1 MALEKTIGPYQIVRP
16 LGKGGMGEVS
26 LAYDTRLN
34 RHVAL
39 KALLAGKSAGDMRTR
54 LIREARAAAAL
65 SHPGIASIFDIL
77 DDGESAFIVMEF
89 VEGRTLA
96 EAIEQQRPSPAEA
109 LNYIRQLCDAV
120 DAAHERGII
129 HRDLKPA
136 NVMVGVDGRLKIL
149 DFGLARER
157 VTADQPTQTGTLAK
171 GIVGTVG
178 YIAPEQLLGRMIDHR
193 ADIYALGT
201 IAFQLLT
208 WRLPFEER
216 DPLAYALAATA
227 QDAPLADT
235 IEPTL
240 GRDVAIVLSR
250 ALARDPQSRYGS
262 ARQLARDLDS
272 AVGGTAISTG
282 PVAVAPAPAP
292 RRRLWMAASA
302 IASLIAVGA
311 AGFALRSPARPTPG
325 APVPFVVTPTMSRG
339 GSDASISA
347 AGLNAVLLANLSQVR
362 DLSVIRAV
370 DAPVDTSPATIGPL
384 LQKLDGRWGLH
395 TAVTTNGPRW
405 TIAATLTQRDLG
417 AAAWEGS
424 FTGDAVSAS
433 QQLLEGVAAVL
444 VRKHVI
450 DTLPD
455 AQRVRLLTLPTRD
468 SQAMQKYSEA
478 RLRLNGANEAGDAR
492 EAARLLEDAVARD
505 PSFALAFA
513 ALSDAYSALYS
524 RTKDAAFVAQA
535 QTAAEQALTLD
546 PTQGAV
552 QVTLAQINYQTGHL
566 DQALQATDRAITLQ
580 PSNDAAYRL
589 RGRILAQQGK
599 TEPALDSLDR
609 AIALR
614 PNNASHHENKAFI
627 LYRASR
633 YAEAADEYRRVVALS
648 PDYANGYQMLGTSLH
663 RLGDISQA
671 IGNYEH
677 AVRLGPN
684 PETYSNL
691 ALSYYDAGRFED
703 ALKAYQE
710 SARRDPHR
718 PMVHRN
724 LGDVFEKLGRRR
736 DAEAAYVA
744 AIDAANARLAVNPQD
759 ADTIGLVALCEAKLN
774 RGRDAERHIAEA
786 QAIRPDSVDVAARAA
801 EVYAIL
807 RQLDRSIQS
816 LKAAISLG
824 LSPTVARANEELRN
838 LRQLPAFVEVTSAN
852 RGPTPQGG
860 R

>member
-1 MALEKTIGPYQIVRP
+1 
-16 LGKGGMGEVS
+16 MGEVS

-39 KALLAGKSAGDMRTR
+39 KSLIADASAGDTRTR

-77 DDGESAFIVMEF
+77 DDGETAWIVMEY
-89 VEGRTLA
+89 VDGRTLRD
-96 EAIEQQRPSPAEA
+96 AIEAQRPSIAEA

-120 DAAHERGII
+120 DAAHERGIV

-136 NVMVGVDGRLKIL
+136 NVMVGADGRLKIL

-157 VTADQPTQTGTLAK
+157 VTADQPTQTGSLAK

-178 YIAPEQLLGRMIDHR
+178 YISPEQLHGRMVDHR

-216 DPLAYALAATA
+216 EPLAYALAATSH
-227 QDAPLADT
+227 DAPLADSV
-235 IEPTL
+235 EPTL
-240 GRDVAIVLSR
+240 GHDVAVVLSR

-262 ARQLARDLDS
+262 ARQLARDLDA

-282 PVAVAPAPAP
+282 PAVVAPPSPATL
-292 RRRLWMAASA
+292 RRPIWIAAA
-302 IASLIAVGA
+302 ALASLIAIGV
-311 AGFALRSPARPTPG
+311 AGFALRAPAVVAPG
-325 APVPFVVTPTMSRG
+325 APVPFVVTPTLARG
-339 GSDASISA
+339 GNEAQTSA
-347 AGLNAVLLANLSQVR
+347 AGLNAILLANLSQVR
-362 DLSVIRAV
+362 DLSVIRAA

-384 LQKLDGRWGLH
+384 LQKLDGKWGLH
-395 TAVTTNGPRW
+395 TTVTTNGTQW
-405 TIAATLTQRDLG
+405 TITATLTQRDLG
-417 AAAWEGS
+417 SAAWEGS
-424 FTGDAVSAS
+424 FAGDAVSA
-433 QQLLEGVAAVL
+433 QQQFLEGVAGAL

-450 DTLPD
+450 DTLPES
-455 AQRVRLLTLPTRD
+455 QRTRLLTLPTRD
-468 SQAMQKYSEA
+468 PRAIQKYSEA
-478 RLRLNGANEAGDAR
+478 RLRLNGVNEVGDAR
-492 EAARLLEDAVARD
+492 EAARLLEEAVALD
-505 PSFALAFA
+505 PNFALAFA
-513 ALSDAYSALYS
+513 SLSDAYSALYQ
-524 RTKDAAFVAQA
+524 RTKDAAFNTQA
-535 QTAAEQALTLD
+535 RTAAERALTLD

-552 QVTLAQINYQTGHL
+552 QVTLAQIAFQTGHL
-566 DQALQATDRAITLQ
+566 DDALQATDRAITLQ

-599 TEPALDSLDR
+599 TDAALDSLDR

-633 YAEAADEYRRVVALS
+633 FDEAADEYRRVVALS

-663 RLGDISQA
+663 RLGDVNQA

-691 ALSYYDAGRFED
+691 ALSYYEAGRFED
-703 ALKAYQE
+703 ALNAYQE
-710 SARRDPHR
+710 SARRDPKR

-724 LGDVFEKLGRRR
+724 LGDVFEKLGRKR
-736 DAEAAYVA
+736 EAAAAYLA
-744 AIDAANARLAVNPQD
+744 AIDAANARLAINPQD
-759 ADTIGLVALCEAKLN
+759 ADMIALVALFEAKLN
-774 RGRDAERHIAEA
+774 RAKEAERHIAEA
-786 QAIRPDSVDVAARAA
+786 KAIRPDSADVAVRTA

-816 LKAAISLG
+816 LKIAISLG
-824 LSPTVARANEELRN
+824 HSPAIARENEEFRN
-838 LRQLPAFVEVTSAN
+838 LRQMPEFIELTSAN
-852 RGPTPQGG
+852 RGPTTQGG
-860 R
+860 RQ